1 MIQSRR
7 GKTARCIAQAGSAF
21 VNSLFGMTFYGSNC
35 LDRRCSFCGWTRAP
49 GTAAPQQISPIPTI
63 AGSAST
69 PPVVAAPAIPSK
81 ATETAPSF
89 PEKIETLRNSDVE
102 LRLTNRGGGIKEAV
116 LLKQVGEKGQRVVL
130 NSAECA
136 PIGAIIEQP
145 LAPALP
151 EFTASPQ
158 SNSAVQ
164 FELTT
169 SEQIKIRKKFLFE
182 KSPEEKDNF
191 VIEMDVD
198 VENRGPNP
206 YQTAGYFVA
215 LGSAAPI
222 HQRDYPYYTRL
233 VWCINGTAKGI
244 DVGWFGSSGGF
255 LGMGQRAARPYYQ
268 ESIAGAEWVAVS
280 NQFFTTLVAPLTAKA
295 TGVWGRRFDI
305 DYAPDQKLQAIEG
318 ALGMPGFQLQP
329 GQTYSARFEI
339 YAGPKLYHRLAQLPH
354 NEAEVMDFGMFKI
367 VCQLLLN
374 FMNLLHSWLH
384 DYGLAIL
391 ALTTIIKLTLWP
403 IQNKAN
409 RSMRQM
415 AALSPKMQELREK
428 YKDDPTRMNQEVMK
442 LYKSYGINPVGGCL
456 PMVIQIPIF
465 FGLYKMLSQAVELR
479 NARFLWVKDLS
490 QPDTVAHLP
499 LLGWPIN
506 IIPLCMAATQVW
518 LMAMTPKTGDPTQRR
533 IAMFMPLIFLF
544 ICYNFAAALALYY
557 TAQNLFSILQFYQN
571 RRQPMPTL
579 EKVAPP
585 GKRKR

>member
-1 MIQSRR
+1 MDR
-7 GKTARCIAQAGSAF
+7 TAWIAVALCVVGLVLWELYLAKQAPP
-21 VNSLFGMTFYGSNC
+21 
-35 LDRRCSFCGWTRAP
+35 RRAP
-49 GTAAPQQISPIPTI
+49 VPAAPHQIAPSPTG
-63 AGSAST
+63 AASGSTS
-69 PPVVAAPAIPSK
+69 PVVAAPAIPSK
-81 ATETAPSF
+81 AAETAPSF

-116 LLKQVGEKGQRVVL
+116 LLKQVAEKGQRVVL

-136 PIGAIIEQP
+136 PIGSIIEQP
-145 LAPALP
+145 SAPALP
-151 EFTASPQ
+151 EFIASPQ
-158 SNSAVQ
+158 SNLAVQ
-164 FELTT
+164 FERTT
-169 SEQIKIRKKFLFE
+169 SEQIKIRKKFFFE

-198 VENRGPNP
+198 VENHGPNP

-222 HQRDYPYYTRL
+222 HAKDYPSYTRL
-233 VWCINGTAKGI
+233 VWCIGGKAKGI

-255 LGMGQRAARPYYQ
+255 FGMGQRAARPFYQ
-268 ESIAGAEWVAVS
+268 ENIAGAEWVAVS
-280 NQFFTTLVAPLTAKA
+280 NQFFTTLIAPLTAKA
-295 TGVWGRRFDI
+295 NSVWGRRFDI
-305 DYAPDQKLQAIEG
+305 ERAPDQKLLGIEG
-318 ALGMPGFQLQP
+318 ALGMPGFEVP
-329 GQTYSARFEI
+329 PAQTYRAHFEI

-354 NEAEVMDFGMFKI
+354 NEAEIMDFGMFKL
-367 VCQLLLN
+367 VCQFLLN

-415 AALSPKMQELREK
+415 AALSPKMQELKEK
-428 YKDDPTRMNQEVMK
+428 YKDDPTRMNQEMMK
-442 LYKSYGINPVGGCL
+442 LYKQYGINPVGGCL
-456 PMVIQIPIF
+456 PMMIQIPIF
-465 FGLYKMLSQAVELR
+465 FGLFKMLGQAVELR
-479 NARFLWVKDLS
+479 NAQFLWVKDLS

-499 LLGWPIN
+499 VLGWPIN
-506 IIPLCMAATQVW
+506 IIPLCMAATQIW

-533 IAMFMPLIFLF
+533 VMMFMPLIFLF

-579 EKVAPP
+579 EKVAPA